1 MYSPQASS
9 DSDSLT
15 DVEETTPLVP
25 TSVKG
30 MNIQEISCFN
40 LLGFG
45 GLGGFYVFNKFIC
58 VFMKERSNFTR
69 G

>member
-1 MYSPQASS
+1 MYSPQACS

-30 MNIQEISCFN
+30 MNIQEISCSN

-45 GLGGFYVFNKFIC
+45 GLGGDNCNVCTTHI
-58 VFMKERSNFTR
+58 T
-69 G
+69 GPL